1 MLKMTRVKLELMKER
16 EMHDI
21 LEKGIKGGIC
31 CTSYKYACANNPC
44 IPDDYNPNESTSYIM
59 YLDMNNL
66 YGVAMSEPLP
76 QWDFK
81 LLSEDETSIIDFL
94 SITDDAPTSYIFE
107 VDLD

>member
-1 MLKMTRVKLELMKER
+1 MVFAVQVIN
-16 EMHDI
+16 MHVQTI
-21 LEKGIKGGIC
+21 RG
-31 CTSYKYACANNPC
+31 